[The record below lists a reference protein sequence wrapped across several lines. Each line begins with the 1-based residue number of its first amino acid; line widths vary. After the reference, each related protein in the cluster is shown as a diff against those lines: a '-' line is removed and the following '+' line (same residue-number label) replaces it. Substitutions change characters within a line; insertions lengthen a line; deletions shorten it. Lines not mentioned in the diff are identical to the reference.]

1 METLDGFLLAAVRIS
16 IPLVLA
22 VIGEIV
28 VERAGVLN
36 IGLEGMMLAGAFGG
50 FAGAALTGSA
60 GAGIFMGTLAAL
72 LFAAL
77 FAALVVHGHQDAIIA
92 GIAVNILALGITGV
106 LSRAMTSGGTE
117 HVRVATLPLMPLPFL
132 SQIPIAGPLFFEHN
146 LLGYAAIAFAVLVAW
161 FLTRTTPGLI
171 VRACGENP
179 ESVDT
184 AGIDVRKVRAAAILF
199 GGLLAGLAGVY
210 LAIGYSD
217 TFVENMTAGR
227 GFVALAIVVFARWNA
242 IGGWIGAL
250 LFGTAMALQARW
262 QGQEMLG
269 VEIPYH
275 FFQMLP
281 YALTLL
287 VLAITSSASS
297 RPPASL
303 GKPYVRGH
311 SS

>member
-1 METLDGFLLAAVRIS
+1 
-16 IPLVLA
+16 
-22 VIGEIV
+22 
-28 VERAGVLN
+28 
-36 IGLEGMMLAGAFGG
+36 MLSGAFGG

-60 GAGIFMGTLAAL
+60 EGGVVAGVLAAL
-72 LFAAL
+72 AFAAL
-77 FAALVVHGHQDAIIA
+77 FTGLVVYGNQDAIIA

-106 LSRAMTSGGTE
+106 LSRAMTAGGTE
-117 HVRVATLPLMPLPFL
+117 HLRVATLSVLPVPFL
-132 SQIPIAGPLFFEHN
+132 SQLPILGPLFFAHN
-146 LLGYAAIAFAVLVAW
+146 VLGYAAIFFAMLVAW
-161 FLTRTTPGLI
+161 FLSRTTPGLI

-184 AGIDVRKVRAAAILF
+184 AGIDVRKVRSAAILF

-227 GFVALAIVVFARWNA
+227 GFVALAVVVFARWNP

-250 LFGTAMALQARW
+250 LFGAAMALQARW
-262 QGQEMLG
+262 QGERMLG
-269 VEIPYH
+269 IEIPYH

-287 VLAITSSASS
+287 VLAVTSSAGS

-303 GKPYVRGH
+303 GKPYVRGRT
-311 SS
+311 

>member
-1 METLDGFLLAAVRIS
+1 MEALDAFLLAAVRIS

-50 FAGAALTGSA
+50 FAGAALAGSA
-60 GAGIFMGTLAAL
+60 GAGVLTGALAAL
-72 LFAAL
+72 VFAAL
-77 FAALVVHGHQDAIIA
+77 FAVLVVYGKQDAIIA

-117 HVRVATLPLMPLPFL
+117 HVRVASLSILPVPFL
-132 SQIPIAGPLFFEHN
+132 SRLPVAGPIFFSHN
-146 LLGYAAIAFAVLVAW
+146 PLGYVAFVFAVLVAW
-161 FLTRTTPGLI
+161 FLSHTTPGLV

-199 GGLLAGLAGVY
+199 GGLLAGLGGVY

-227 GFVALAIVVFARWNA
+227 GFVALAVVVFARWHP

-250 LFGTAMALQARW
+250 LFGAAMALQARL
-262 QGQEMLG
+262 QGDRLFG
-269 VEIPYH
+269 IEIPYH

-287 VLAITSSASS
+287 VLAITSSAGS

-311 SS
+311 S